1 MEKKNLKFT
10 ANFQEDFAHEV
21 MEQDAKAINEVTP
34 GFILPPRLELPGHE
48 NTIKRIEGKTMLSA
62 PFMKKKDE

>member
-1 MEKKNLKFT
+1 MKKREFRFT
-10 ANFQEDFAHEV
+10 ANFQEDFAHEL

-34 GFILPPRLELPGHE
+34 GFLLPPRLELPGQD
-48 NTIKRIEGKTMLSA
+48 NTIKRIEGKTMLSM